1 MNNTVRE
8 AMMTRINCHNL
19 QLSDTNWKV
28 SCSFLKRAHNCEQ
41 NQILFASS
49 GLLGEEMSSLNL
61 CQSLKRLVLAMAPQ
75 YFRVGETVFSK
86 ALEKSGI
93 EGKVTKAWKKG
104 NTWFYKVQWNG
115 NNAPDGKDYAKRSL
129 CHESEFRTLSQP
141 QRKRKRDSG
150 NARAS
155 STHHRDSGDNSDEE
169 SADSSSSEDES
180 SDSEDN
186 SSDNG

>member
-1 MNNTVRE
+1 M
-8 AMMTRINCHNL
+8 
-19 QLSDTNWKV
+19 
-28 SCSFLKRAHNCEQ
+28 
-41 NQILFASS
+41 
-49 GLLGEEMSSLNL
+49 NL
-61 CQSLKRLVLAMAPQ
+61 CQSLKRLVLAMAEQ
-75 YFRVGETVFSK
+75 HFREEERVVSK
-86 ALEKSGI
+86 ALETSGKK
-93 EGKVTKAWKKG
+93 GKVTKAWKKG
-104 NTWFYKVQWNG
+104 NTWFYKVQWDG
-115 NNAPDGKDYAKRSL
+115 SNAPDGKDYAKRSL
-129 CHESEFRTLSQP
+129 CRESENQDDSQP

>member
-1 MNNTVRE
+1 MVR
-8 AMMTRINCHNL
+8 AL
-19 QLSDTNWKV
+19 QLSDTNWKE

-49 GLLGEEMSSLNL
+49 GLLGEEISSLNL
-61 CQSLKRLVLAMAPQ
+61 CQSLKRLVLAMPSQ
-75 YFRVGETVFSK
+75 IFRVGETVFSK
-86 ALEKSGI
+86 ALETF
-93 EGKVTKAWKKG
+93 GKKGEVTKASQQG
-104 NTWFYKVQWNG
+104 STWFYKVQWEG
-115 NNAPDGKDYAKRSL
+115 NNAPGGTQYAKRSL
-129 CHESEFRTLSQP
+129 CYESEFRTLSQP

-180 SDSEDN
+180 SDSEDD

>member
-1 MNNTVRE
+1 MV
-8 AMMTRINCHNL
+8 
-19 QLSDTNWKV
+19 
-28 SCSFLKRAHNCEQ
+28 
-41 NQILFASS
+41 
-49 GLLGEEMSSLNL
+49 
-61 CQSLKRLVLAMAPQ
+61 
-75 YFRVGETVFSK
+75 SK
-86 ALEKSGI
+86 ALETFGKK
-93 EGKVTKAWKKG
+93 GKVTKAWKKG

-129 CHESEFRTLSQP
+129 CYESEFNRLP
-141 QRKRKRDSG
+141 KRQRKRKRDSG